1 MRLHV
6 YMYSKR
12 SKELITIY
20 KRDSRLRPR
29 VIYHSILRAFTCID
43 KDIVKSEDIVDQ
55 LGYVICN
62 VRRNKQI
69 HDILVSILR
78 LYASN
83 RKYRYVEFIVGLD
96 IDDNIND
103 FESRSIDL
111 NDYLPNI
118 KCVKDILDEI

>member
-1 MRLHV
+1 
-6 YMYSKR
+6 MYSNGCKD
-12 SKELITIY
+12 LITVY

-29 VIYHSILRAFTCID
+29 VIYHSILRAFRYID
-43 KDIVKSEDIVDQ
+43 KDLVKSEDIVDR

-62 VRRNKQI
+62 VRSNKVI

-78 LYASN
+78 LYSSN

-118 KCVKDILDEI
+118 KCVKDILEEV